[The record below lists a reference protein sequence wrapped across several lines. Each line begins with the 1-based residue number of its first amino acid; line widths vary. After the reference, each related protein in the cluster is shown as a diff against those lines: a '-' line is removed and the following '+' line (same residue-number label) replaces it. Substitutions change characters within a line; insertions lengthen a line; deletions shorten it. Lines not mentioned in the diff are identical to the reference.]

1 LLFQTEP
8 GRFQSLDYLFGELA
22 QNLAYLSILH
32 QNTWGA
38 VYTDN
43 PDEPQLA
50 VVWKCCDT
58 VLIGGDI
65 VGAADSILL
74 EFFSETLIPE
84 AKARGIPSL
93 DVYSAT
99 DFSERLGDF
108 LEPMNPRKKIK
119 RQLFQLRQLDTRDVS
134 GFMMDH
140 FLQRITERTF
150 ETGLVN
156 SLAVEG
162 WIYSF

>member
-1 LLFQTEP
+1 MLFQTEP

-32 QNTWGA
+32 QNTRGA

-50 VVWKCCDT
+50 VVWNCCDT
-58 VLIGGDI
+58 VLIGGYI

-93 DVYSAT
+93 NVYSAT
-99 DFSERLGDF
+99 DFFERLGD
-108 LEPMNPRKKIK
+108 LLGLMNPRKKIK
-119 RQLFQLRQLDTRDVS
+119 R
-134 GFMMDH
+134 
-140 FLQRITERTF
+140 
-150 ETGLVN
+150 
-156 SLAVEG
+156 
-162 WIYSF
+162 